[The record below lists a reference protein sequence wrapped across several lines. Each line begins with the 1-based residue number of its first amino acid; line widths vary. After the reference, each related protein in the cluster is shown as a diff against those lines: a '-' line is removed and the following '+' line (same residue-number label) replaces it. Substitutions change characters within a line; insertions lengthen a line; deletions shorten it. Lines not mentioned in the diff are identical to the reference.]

1 MFSDNITES
10 SKKLY
15 LSNIKRLNNGDIPK
29 TPNFLKDFDKINSII
44 EKYSQNTKKSYYISI
59 VSYLKDKESSKKSK
73 GLLDG

>member
-15 LSNIKRLNNGDIPK
+15 ISNIKRLNNGIIPK

-59 VSYLKDKESSKKSK
+59 VSYLKDKKVQKK
-73 GLLDG
+73 